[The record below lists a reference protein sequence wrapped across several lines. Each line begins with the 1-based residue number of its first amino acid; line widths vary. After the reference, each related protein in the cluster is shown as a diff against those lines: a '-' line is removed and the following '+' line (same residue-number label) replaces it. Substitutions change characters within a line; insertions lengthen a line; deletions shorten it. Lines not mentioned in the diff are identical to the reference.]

1 MFWDDIMPKTTPA
14 QRNRHLAEERLAFAT
29 RVLKGLHKSIDE
41 QIELA
46 RDAEVEQALALLE
59 AGKAKF
65 VSHEKMMQEARKRIG

>member
-1 MFWDDIMPKTTPA
+1 MPKTTST

-41 QIELA
+41 QIDLA
-46 RDAEVEQALALLE
+46 RDAEVEQALALVE
-59 AGKAKF
+59 TGKAKF

>member
-1 MFWDDIMPKTTPA
+1 MPKTTSTQP
-14 QRNRHLAEERLAFAT
+14 NRHLAKERLAFAT

-41 QIELA
+41 QIEMA

-65 VSHEKMMQEARKRIG
+65 ISHEKMMQEARKRIG